1 MDSETAIEETT
12 AFRPAY
18 NADGLLPCITVD
30 AQDGTVLMMAW
41 MNEAAL
47 KLTLETG
54 IAHYWSRSRKEMW
67 KKGETSGAIQHVIAA
82 SIDCDQDTLLL
93 TVRPE
98 KIEQTCHTGRSSCF
112 YRTIT
117 KDPDQP
123 SGMKLI
129 LNDHPDG

>member
-1 MDSETAIEETT
+1 MDPEKAIEETT
-12 AFRPAY
+12 EFRPAY
-18 NADGLLPCITVD
+18 NADGLLPCIAVD

-54 IAHYWSRSRKEMW
+54 IAHYWSRSRKKMW

-93 TVRPE
+93 MVRPE
-98 KIEQTCHTGRSSCF
+98 KIAQTCHTGRNTCF
-112 YRTIT
+112 YRNIAI
-117 KDPDQP
+117 DPDQS
-123 SGMKLI
+123 SGLKLV
-129 LNDHPDG
+129 LNDGPDG